1 MTGVE
6 EMYIPVEDADESH
19 REKTLTAAEKKRRH
33 EREVQEAREK
43 VVAQVNHW
51 VKFYSGHERYF
62 AVGKVVPEKDVQE
75 ESPKVERKL
84 CEGAQKNRPKR
95 SELNKQ
101 L

>member
-1 MTGVE
+1 MAGVE

-19 REKTLTAAEKKRRH
+19 REKTLTATEKRLRH
-33 EREVQEAREK
+33 EKEVQEAREK
-43 VVAQVNHW
+43 MVAQVNHW
-51 VKFYSGHERYF
+51 VMFYSGHEKYF
-62 AVGKVVPEKDVQE
+62 AVGKVVSEQGQE
-75 ESPKVERKL
+75 EEEREERKL

>member
-1 MTGVE
+1 MAGVE

-19 REKTLTAAEKKRRH
+19 REKTLTATEKRLRH
-33 EREVQEAREK
+33 EKEVQEAREK

-51 VKFYSGHERYF
+51 VRFYSGHEKYF
-62 AVGKVVPEKDVQE
+62 AVGKVVPEQGQE
-75 ESPKVERKL
+75 EEEREERKL